1 MIEML
6 RRVLSLL
13 LVTALLASC
22 GVLIRP
28 AETFLSS
35 QDDFGNRLR
44 WRDCSGAGRYLAA
57 EHKSEFLEFCL
68 SDDNLHFV
76 SVESQ
81 GVTLAE
87 DQRSAET
94 VTLVEYYRLPS
105 MVVKK
110 YWLEQQWRYHQP
122 DDNKNG
128 SWQITSP
135 FPLLP

>member
-1 MIEML
+1 MVDIF
-6 RRVLSLL
+6 RRAVCVL
-13 LVTALLASC
+13 LVTVLLASC

-28 AETFLSS
+28 AETFVSS
-35 QDDFGNRLR
+35 QEDFSNRLR

-68 SDDNLHFV
+68 SDDDLHFL

-81 GVTLAE
+81 GTTLAV

-94 VTLVEYYRLPS
+94 LTLVEYYRLPS

-110 YWLEQQWRYHQP
+110 YRLKQQWVYHQP
-122 DDNKNG
+122 DHNKSG
-128 SWQITSP
+128 TWEITSP